1 MERRLCSLALLL
13 VLATTLVVAVS
24 CKGDPSPAVEVQK
37 PTSEVGVI
45 YVHTKTNVTWASEKA
60 KSEMLDEMEVSTEKD
75 FFNLYDA
82 ARVEVEFK
90 EGYKAVV
97 YYLLGG
103 MGGTEEL
110 FYKVVDGEVSFYDTQ
125 EDMDKG
131 NKKTGKGFFA
141 AEFRLSSDFT
151 TLQWIANLKEKCN
164 VTLIC
169 TIKK

>member
-1 MERRLCSLALLL
+1 MGRRLCSLALLL

-24 CKGDPSPAVEVQK
+24 CKGEPSPAVEEQK

-45 YVHTKTNVTWASEKA
+45 YVHTKTNVTWVSEKA
-60 KSEMLDEMEVSTEKD
+60 KSEMIDEMGGYTEKD
-75 FFNLYDA
+75 FFNLYDVS
-82 ARVEVEFK
+82 RVEVEFK
-90 EGYKAVV
+90 EGCKAVV
-97 YYLLGG
+97 YYF
-103 MGGTEEL
+103 MGERGDTEEL
-110 FYKVVDGEVSFYDTQ
+110 FYKVVDGEVSFYNTQ

-131 NKKTGKGFFA
+131 NKKTDKGFFV

-151 TLQWIANLKEKCN
+151 KLQWIANLEDKCN

>member
-1 MERRLCSLALLL
+1 MGRRLCSLALLL

-24 CKGDPSPAVEVQK
+24 CKGEPSPAVEEQK

-45 YVHTKTNVTWASEKA
+45 YVHTKTNVTWVSEKA
-60 KSEMLDEMEVSTEKD
+60 KSEMLGEMGYTEKD
-75 FFNLYDA
+75 FFNLYDD

-97 YYLLGG
+97 YYLMSGR
-103 MGGTEEL
+103 GGTEEL

-131 NKKTGKGFFA
+131 NKKTGNGFFA

-151 TLQWIANLKEKCN
+151 TLQWIANLKEKRN

>member
-1 MERRLCSLALLL
+1 MGRRLCSLALLL

-24 CKGDPSPAVEVQK
+24 CKGEPSPAVEEQK
-37 PTSEVGVI
+37 PTSEVGVT
-45 YVHTKTNVTWASEKA
+45 YVHTKTSIVWASEEA
-60 KSEMLDEMEVSTEKD
+60 KSEMLDETGGHTEKD

-97 YYLLGG
+97 YYLLDG
-103 MGGTEEL
+103 MGDTEEL

-125 EDMDKG
+125 TDMDKD
-131 NKKTGKGFFA
+131 KKTDKGFFA

-151 TLQWIANLKEKCN
+151 KLQWIANLEDKCN